1 MDFEV
6 QHAYRLAQLERRV
19 EAIMQ
24 HLGLQDVGPNTTASP
39 AVVEL
44 ARTGDKIGAIKLYRE
59 ENGCDLATAKNVIDQ
74 LY

>member
-19 EAIMQ
+19 EAIMR
-24 HLGLQDVGPNTTASP
+24 HLGIQDLGPDTTASP
-39 AVVEL
+39 RVVEL

-59 ENGCDLATAKNVIDQ
+59 ETGCDLATAKNVVEQ
-74 LY
+74 LF

>member
-24 HLGLQDVGPNTTASP
+24 HLGIQDMGPSTTASP

-44 ARTGDKIGAIKLYRE
+44 ARTGDKIGAIKQYRE
-59 ENGCDLATAKNVIDQ
+59 ETGCDLATAKNVIDQ